1 MYKIKMT
8 VKIKRIVSDYLNATI
23 TYFI

>member
-1 MYKIKMT
+1 MT
-8 VKIKRIVSDYLNATI
+8 VKIKRILSDSLDTTI